1 MVEAFWKYDA
11 KTSVAL
17 VPQRSGES
25 RVVLRGGAGSSR
37 GEWVLEADKPVEQEG
52 GVGKAAHDI
61 VAEISARIDF
71 QVRFCTIQCSPA
83 CGRPSLAR
91 HSGSSLPCNGSRRT
105 VLPMTSGAFPVAR
118 ALPPILLGGAA
129 GGSCG
134 WRTCLF
140 PVPFCWYRSRLQ

>member
-71 QVRFCTIQCSPA
+71 QVRVCTIQCSPPA
-83 CGRPSLAR
+83 AGQVLRATVAVHSLA
-91 HSGSSLPCNGSRRT
+91 
-105 VLPMTSGAFPVAR
+105 MAAVA
-118 ALPPILLGGAA
+118 
-129 GGSCG
+129 
-134 WRTCLF
+134 
-140 PVPFCWYRSRLQ
+140 PFCQ